1 MAGIKDKLSVEGMK
15 TLFLKHGEK
24 IILGLVALFVVM
36 SLAGTQ
42 WSSYKKVPG
51 ELTDKLAAA
60 DQVIENVNNTWP
72 EEEKKNYPDF
82 SPKAQVGQMLASMSS
97 APFTYSTPF
106 WTPPGGQKEPFKE
119 PDYLPVV
126 DLIATPGRTMLAQ
139 NNTDDS
145 EMDEDS
151 EDSDDET
158 TTDEDDEDT
167 DDDFA
172 KRKAGNVA
180 SNTPLGAPGA
190 GGMPLMFGGN
200 GGGLGGGY
208 EQEIT
213 TFQDPNASVLGDYPG
228 AAEGEEG
235 EMMSGGMGSG
245 MALPDTV
252 KGVPVRYISV
262 RGIFDLRKQV
272 LNYAHALQTDITSAE
287 KMVKFIDF
295 KLERQVADS
304 PQGPWDGEWE
314 TVDISVAKDYLSHTI
329 DFDQDP
335 VSQGVRDSVITMPL
349 PARLM
354 GVWRN
359 KVNHPSIKE
368 FELSDEEMEAEAA
381 LNRKI
386 IEEFRKNRESIV
398 QEIPPGG
405 FADQQIN
412 MAQFQDSFLGDKG
425 NRKKLGEDVEELFGK
440 DSKIDSEKLIEKIK
454 DQVDATGNLVLFRYI
469 DFDIEPGKS
478 YKYRV
483 RLVLRNPNFGT
494 PVDQVNTP
502 SVVEG
507 QIRETPVSESSNV
520 ATVAEDYAYFL
531 SMVRPPRGSASE
543 IAEMLVYEWFDESGT
558 LIKGK
563 LAMELGDYI
572 GGKQKTYVLRPDQMT
587 FEEEDDV
594 PFKSNDLLID
604 AMFVGRLDRNLHSD
618 LKAPAGLSRHE
629 SGITPEALVLDREG
643 RLKEIDPIS
652 LASLQKKY
660 ESDYE
665 KEKAP
670 FEDLKGANEKA
681 LTSTDAND
689 LFGGDDGEAMP
700 GSNMME
706 EMMQS
711 GMGAAGLLGR
721 KGNASRLRGVKS
733 KKGSKRGSRR

>member
-36 SLAGTQ
+36 SLVGTQ
-42 WSSYKKVPG
+42 WASYKKVPG
-51 ELTDKLAAA
+51 ELTNKLTAA
-60 DQVIENVNNTWP
+60 DRIIENVNNTWP

-139 NNTDDS
+139 NNTEDS

-158 TTDEDDEDT
+158 TTDEDDEEG

-172 KRKAGNVA
+172 KRKASNTTG
-180 SNTPLGAPGA
+180 NTPLGGSGT
-190 GGMPLMFGGN
+190 GGGLTLSFGGG

-208 EQEIT
+208 EQEISN
-213 TFQDPNASVLGDYPG
+213 FEDPSSSVLGNYTE
-228 AAEGEEG
+228 ASEGEEG
-235 EMMSGGMGSG
+235 GMMGGSG
-245 MALPDTV
+245 MALPDSV

-314 TVDISVAKDYLSHTI
+314 TVDISVAKDYLTHTI

-412 MAQFQDSFLGDKG
+412 MAQFQDSFLEDKG
-425 NRKKLGEDVEELFGK
+425 NRKKLGKDVEDIFGK

-454 DQVDATGNLVLFRYI
+454 EQVDAVGNLVLFRYI

-478 YKYRV
+478 YQYRV
-483 RLVLRNPNFGT
+483 RLVLRNPNYGV

-507 QIRETPVSESSNV
+507 QIRETPVSDSSNV

-543 IAEMLVYEWFDESGT
+543 IAEMLIYEWFDESGT

-594 PFKSNDLLID
+594 LFKSNDLLID

-660 ESDYE
+660 ESNYK
-665 KEKAP
+665 KEKSP

-689 LFGGDDGEAMP
+689 LFGEDEGGAMSS
-700 GSNMME
+700 GSSMME

-711 GMGAAGLLGR
+711 GMGAAGLRGR
-721 KGNASRLRGVKS
+721 KGNASRLKGVKS
-733 KKGSKRGSRR
+733 KRGSKRSSRK

>member
-1 MAGIKDKLSVEGMK
+1 MAGIKEKLSVEGMK

-24 IILGLVALFVVM
+24 VILGLVALFVVM
-36 SLAGTQ
+36 SLVGTQ
-42 WSSYKKVPG
+42 WASYKKVPG
-51 ELTDKLAAA
+51 ELTDKLTTA
-60 DQVIENVNNTWP
+60 DQVIENVKNTWP
-72 EEEKKNYPDF
+72 EEERKNYPDF
-82 SPKAQVGQMLASMSS
+82 SPKAQVRQMLASMSS

-139 NNTDDS
+139 NNTEDS
-145 EMDEDS
+145 EMEEES
-151 EDSDDET
+151 EGSDDET
-158 TTDEDDEDT
+158 TTDEDDEEEGN
-167 DDDFA
+167 DDFA
-172 KRKAGNVA
+172 KRKTSNTAG
-180 SNTPLGAPGA
+180 NTPLGGSGT
-190 GGMPLMFGGN
+190 GGISLSFGGG

-208 EQEIT
+208 EQEIS
-213 TFQDPNASVLGDYPG
+213 TFEDPG
-228 AAEGEEG
+228 ASILGAFSGAPEGGEG
-235 EMMSGGMGSG
+235 EMSQMGSS

-304 PQGPWDGEWE
+304 PQGPWDGEWK

-359 KVNHPSIKE
+359 NVNHPSIKE

-405 FADQQIN
+405 FADQQMN
-412 MAQFQDSFLGDKG
+412 MSQFQGSFLKDKG
-425 NRKKLGEDVEELFGK
+425 NKKQLGKDVEDIFGK

-454 DQVDATGNLVLFRYI
+454 DQVDAAGNLVLFRYI

-478 YKYRV
+478 YQYRV
-483 RLVLRNPNFGT
+483 RLVLRNPNYGV

-507 QIRETPVSESSNV
+507 QIRETPESDPSNV

-594 PFKSNDLLID
+594 LFKSNDLLID

-618 LKAPAGLSRHE
+618 LKAPADLSRHE

-660 ESDYE
+660 ESNYT
-665 KEKAP
+665 KEKGP
-670 FEDLKGANEKA
+670 FEDLKGANEES
-681 LTSTDAND
+681 LVSSDAD
-689 LFGGDDGEAMP
+689 SLLDPEGGGM
-700 GSNMME
+700 SSSSMME
-706 EMMQS
+706 EMMNS
-711 GMGAAGLLGR
+711 GMGAAGLRGR
-721 KGNASRLRGVKS
+721 KGNASRLKGVKS
-733 KKGSKRGSRR
+733 KKGSKRSSRK